1 MSELVIESVPLDDL
15 VNDPQNVRLH
25 SRRNMDAIKVSLSRF
40 GQQKPLVVTPEGT
53 IIAGNG
59 TFVAARE
66 LGWTHIS
73 VARIPTS
80 WSRDEIVAY
89 AIADNRTS
97 ELGEWDYGVLVDS
110 LGDLD
115 NDLVIAAGWDEAGLQ
130 FLLDPPKKPKETPAP
145 DNAGVKDSY
154 EDSLRNYEESDSRSL
169 LFDYPLDE
177 YVKVVAQLD
186 RAREA
191 YNVDSNAEVI
201 LILLNRHMEAI

>member
-1 MSELVIESVPLDDL
+1 MNIETVPITELK
-15 VNDPQNVRLH
+15 NDPQNVRVH
-25 SRRNMDAIKVSLSRF
+25 SRRNMDAIKASLSRF
-40 GQQKPLVVTPEGT
+40 GQQKPLVVTPEGV

-59 TFVAARE
+59 TYVAAKE

-73 VARIPTS
+73 VARTPAE
-80 WSRDEIVAY
+80 WGRDEIISY

-110 LGDLD
+110 LGDLE
-115 NDLVIAAGWDEAGLQ
+115 NDLIVAAGWDEAGLQ
-130 FLLDPPKKPKETPAP
+130 FLLDPPTKPRETPAP

-154 EDSLRNYEESDSRSL
+154 AESLANYEDSENRSL

-191 YNVDSNAEVI
+191 YNVESNADVI
-201 LILLNRHMEAI
+201 LLLLHKHMDTL